1 MSVLAQAINVII
13 NVNDGTRIN
22 EAESSND
29 HDIVRH
35 FDMDDVDIHYHLH
48 NHCALDCV

>member
-1 MSVLAQAINVII
+1 MDNYIRIVVA
-13 NVNDGTRIN
+13 DG
-22 EAESSND
+22 D